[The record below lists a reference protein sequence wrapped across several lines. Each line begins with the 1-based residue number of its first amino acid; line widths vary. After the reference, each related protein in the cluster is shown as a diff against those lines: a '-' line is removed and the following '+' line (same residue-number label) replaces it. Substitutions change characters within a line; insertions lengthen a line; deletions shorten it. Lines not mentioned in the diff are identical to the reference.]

1 MKVKSMKKTWIML
14 LTGMLVIGLIPG
26 AMANPKI
33 DSNSQAQNEKQLTVT
48 VDGANAADA
57 AINQILTNNGAQ
69 DNHNAGIGG
78 NANAISGNIATL
90 NQNAGND
97 NLLSGCNGGGASG
110 VAGQGVGTGNGAGNG
125 VGTGTGGAG
134 GNGGSDNLAEHH
146 SDAGNGGAADGAGKG
161 EGAGAGIG
169 AGKGGS
175 SPAKAGNGGSGCN
188 SNSNNFGEQDQKSDA
203 KAIGGEG
210 NSGDVDQ
217 SNTVKQDALAEID
230 VHQSLTQPVDIREF
244 QVANAHEDSSIDLDI
259 PVFDNMD
266 SMIEIEKENPIV
278 ENTDKNQN

>member
-78 NANAISGNIATL
+78 NANAISGNIGTQ
-90 NQNAGND
+90 NQNVGND
-97 NLLSGCNGGGASG
+97 DMLGGCNGASG
-110 VAGQGVGTGNGAGNG
+110 SSTASTNNPANGGSG
-125 VGTGTGGAG
+125 SLLGAG
-134 GNGGSDNLAEHH
+134 GFAIS
-146 SDAGNGGAADGAGKG
+146 
-161 EGAGAGIG
+161 AGA
-169 AGKGGS
+169 S
-175 SPAKAGNGGSGCN
+175 VPTNSGNGGSGTGCN
-188 SNSNNFGEQDQKSDA
+188 SNPNANANLNQGSSANA
-203 KAIGGEG
+203 VGGEG
-210 NSGDVDQ
+210 NSGDVIQ
-217 SNTVKQDALAEID
+217 SNTVRQDALAEID

-266 SMIEIEKENPIV
+266 SMITVEKDNPID
-278 ENTDKNQN
+278 ENTNKNQNP

>member
-1 MKVKSMKKTWIML
+1 MKKTWIIL

-26 AMANPKI
+26 AMANPKV
-33 DSNSQAQNEKQLTVT
+33 DSNAQAQNEKQLTVT

-78 NANAISGNIATL
+78 NANAISGNIGTQTTGSD
-90 NQNAGND
+90 NMVNGCNAGHGTATGTGSGTGAGTGGAANGGFD
-97 NLLSGCNGGGASG
+97 NLADHGSAAGNGGGAGGSG
-110 VAGQGVGTGNGAGNG
+110 VGA
-125 VGTGTGGAG
+125 GTGTGTGV
-134 GNGGSDNLAEHH
+134 GGSTN
-146 SDAGNGGAADGAGKG
+146 
-161 EGAGAGIG
+161 
-169 AGKGGS
+169 
-175 SPAKAGNGGSGCN
+175 GCN
-188 SNSNNFGEQDQKSDA
+188 SASTSNLDQASSA
-203 KAIGGEG
+203 NAEGGAI
-210 NSGDVDQ
+210 NGDVDQ

-244 QVANAHEDSSIDLDI
+244 QVANAHEDTSIDFNI

-278 ENTDKNQN
+278 ENTDKHQN

>member
-1 MKVKSMKKTWIML
+1 M
-14 LTGMLVIGLIPG
+14 IGLIPG

-33 DSNSQAQNEKQLTVT
+33 DSNSQAQNDKQLTVT

-78 NANAISGNIATL
+78 NANAISGNIANL

-97 NLLSGCNGGGASG
+97 NLLSGCNSGEWSGVGGKGKGTGTGAGTGGAANGGFDNLADRGSAAGNGGGAG
-110 VAGQGVGTGNGAGNG
+110 GAGNG
-125 VGTGTGGAG
+125 VGAGTGGSSNG
-134 GNGGSDNLAEHH
+134 DSGNGGN
-146 SDAGNGGAADGAGKG
+146 
-161 EGAGAGIG
+161 
-169 AGKGGS
+169 
-175 SPAKAGNGGSGCN
+175 GCN
-188 SNSNNFGEQDQKSDA
+188 SNSNNFGEQDQHSHADA
-203 KAIGGEG
+203 VGGEG
-210 NSGDVDQ
+210 NSGDVIQ
-217 SNTVKQDALAEID
+217 SNTVRQDALAEID

-278 ENTDKNQN
+278 ENTDKHQNKG